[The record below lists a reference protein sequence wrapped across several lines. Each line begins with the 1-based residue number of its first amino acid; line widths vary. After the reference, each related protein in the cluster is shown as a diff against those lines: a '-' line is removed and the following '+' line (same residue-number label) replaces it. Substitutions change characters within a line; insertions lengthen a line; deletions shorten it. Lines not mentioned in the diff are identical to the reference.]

1 MGKSIKSKFCRVCER
16 QTAFVKEGPNH
27 VLHLLLSVV
36 TFGIWLI
43 VWFLL
48 GLMSGARSYRC
59 SQCGST
65 G

>member
-43 VWFLL
+43 VGF
-48 GLMSGARSYRC
+48 C
-59 SQCGST
+59 SA
-65 G
+65 